1 MKIWIVVLFLGLGL
15 FTQAQGVEYDGLKY
29 EVKGD
34 LIFKD
39 GKDVT
44 QTLSL
49 ETKNQIK
56 TALDNRLRSE
66 KVADEIREKQ
76 KDAEKS
82 LKKAERAQKK
92 AEKDQK
98 KAEKAQKR
106 VEKEL
111 KAQQKTQNNFQKASR
126 RLEQNQT
133 KYEKLKRKGKL
144 SPNDDERWLNKLEKY
159 RENLEDAKKKLNN

>member
-15 FTQAQGVEYDGLKY
+15 LTQAQEVEHEGLKY
-29 EVKGD
+29 DVKGD

-49 ETKNQIK
+49 ETKNRII
-56 TALDNRLRSE
+56 TALDDRLKSE
-66 KVADEIREKQ
+66 KSADEMKEQQ

-82 LKKAERAQKK
+82 IKKAERAQKK
-92 AEKDQK
+92 AEKSQK
-98 KAEKAQKR
+98 KA
-106 VEKEL
+106 EKEL
-111 KAQQKTQNNFQKASR
+111 KAQHKAQNNFQKASKKM
-126 RLEQNQT
+126 EQNQA

-144 SPNDDERWLNKLEKY
+144 SPNDEVQWLDKLEKY
-159 RENLEDAKKKLNN
+159 RENLEDAKKKLNNQ

>member
-1 MKIWIVVLFLGLGL
+1 MKIWIVVLFLGMGL
-15 FTQAQGVEYDGLKY
+15 FAQAQEVEHEGLKY

-44 QTLSL
+44 HTLSL

-56 TALDNRLRSE
+56 TTLRNRLNSE
-66 KVADEIREKQ
+66 KLADELRSKQ

-92 AEKDQK
+92 AEK
-98 KAEKAQKR
+98 AQKR
-106 VEKEL
+106 AEKEL
-111 KAQQKTQNNFQKASR
+111 KEKQRAQDKFQKASKK
-126 RLEQNQT
+126 LQQNQA

-144 SPNDDERWLNKLEKY
+144 SPDDELKWLGKLEKY
-159 RENLEDAKKKLNN
+159 RDNLEDAKKKLNNQ